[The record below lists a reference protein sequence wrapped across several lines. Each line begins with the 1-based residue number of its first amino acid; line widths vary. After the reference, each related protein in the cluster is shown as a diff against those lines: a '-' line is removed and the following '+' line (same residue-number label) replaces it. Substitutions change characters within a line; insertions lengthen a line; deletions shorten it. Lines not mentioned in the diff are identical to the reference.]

1 MPRIIYRHQPAT
13 RFIVSAIGD
22 PGERQFFIQVK
33 SADGINSV
41 TLEKSQ
47 VIALTQRFEDLIR
60 ELRRGKLVP
69 PADLSAVADVDD
81 LPMELPIDEDFQV
94 GIISITW
101 ENDLVVVN
109 IQAISQDDDLILDD
123 LDYNEYIHN
132 YVYDF
137 INKTIDEYA
146 VGTFGNIEKNNDI
159 YIFTFHTIYSFIESK
174 GPTKQPMGSLDA
186 VVFGFPSITSSKTS
200 AK

>member
-33 SADGINSV
+33 SDDGINSV

-47 VIALTQRFEDLIR
+47 VIALTQRFEELIR
-60 ELRRGKLVP
+60 ELRRGKLATT
-69 PADLSAVADVDD
+69 ADLSDASVIDD
-81 LPMELPIDEDFQV
+81 LPMELPIDEDFRV
-94 GIISITW
+94 GVISITW

-123 LDYNEYIHN
+123 LESGPDLLIATLR
-132 YVYDF
+132 
-137 INKTIDEYA
+137 INQVKGFCARATTI
-146 VGTFGNIEKNNDI
+146 V
-159 YIFTFHTIYSFIESK
+159 
-174 GPTKQPMGSLDA
+174 
-186 VVFGFPSITSSKTS
+186 S
-200 AK
+200 AGRPACPFCGLPIDPLGHLCPRANGYRR

>member
-33 SADGINSV
+33 SSDGINSV

-60 ELRRGKLVP
+60 ELRRGKL
-69 PADLSAVADVDD
+69 ASVADISATAVLDD

-94 GIISITW
+94 GVISITW

-123 LDYNEYIHN
+123 LDSGPDLLIATLK
-132 YVYDF
+132 
-137 INKTIDEYA
+137 INQVRGFCERAKILVSAGRPACPFCGLPIDP
-146 VGTFGNIEKNNDI
+146 
-159 YIFTFHTIYSFIESK
+159 K
-174 GPTKQPMGSLDA
+174 GHLCPRANGYRR
-186 VVFGFPSITSSKTS
+186 
-200 AK
+200 

>member
-33 SADGINSV
+33 SSDGINSV

-60 ELRRGKLVP
+60 ELRRGKL
-69 PADLSAVADVDD
+69 ASVADISATAVLDD

-94 GIISITW
+94 GVISITW

-123 LDYNEYIHN
+123 LDSGPDLLIATLKINQVKGFCERAKTLVSAGRPACPLSLIH
-132 YVYDF
+132 
-137 INKTIDEYA
+137 I
-146 VGTFGNIEKNNDI
+146 
-159 YIFTFHTIYSFIESK
+159 
-174 GPTKQPMGSLDA
+174 
-186 VVFGFPSITSSKTS
+186 
-200 AK
+200 

>member
-69 PADLSAVADVDD
+69 PADLSAVA
-81 LPMELPIDEDFQV
+81 L
-94 GIISITW
+94 S
-101 ENDLVVVN
+101 
-109 IQAISQDDDLILDD
+109 LIH
-123 LDYNEYIHN
+123 I
-132 YVYDF
+132 
-137 INKTIDEYA
+137 
-146 VGTFGNIEKNNDI
+146 
-159 YIFTFHTIYSFIESK
+159 
-174 GPTKQPMGSLDA
+174 
-186 VVFGFPSITSSKTS
+186 
-200 AK
+200 

>member
-13 RFIVSAIGD
+13 RFFVSAIGD

-33 SADGINSV
+33 SSDGINSV

-60 ELRRGKLVP
+60 ELRRGKLAST
-69 PADLSAVADVDD
+69 ADISATAVLDD

-94 GIISITW
+94 GVISITW

-123 LDYNEYIHN
+123 LDSGPDLLIATLK
-132 YVYDF
+132 
-137 INKTIDEYA
+137 INQVKGFCERAKTLVSAGRPACPFCGLPID
-146 VGTFGNIEKNNDI
+146 
-159 YIFTFHTIYSFIESK
+159 
-174 GPTKQPMGSLDA
+174 PMGHLCPRA
-186 VVFGFPSITSSKTS
+186 NGYRR
-200 AK
+200 